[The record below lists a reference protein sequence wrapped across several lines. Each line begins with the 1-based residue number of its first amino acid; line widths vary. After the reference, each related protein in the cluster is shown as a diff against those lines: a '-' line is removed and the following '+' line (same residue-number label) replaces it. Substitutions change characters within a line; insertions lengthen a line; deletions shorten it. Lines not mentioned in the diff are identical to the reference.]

1 MPRIRTIKPQY
12 WDDLKIA
19 KLSRDARLIFIGM
32 WNFADDNGVI
42 VADATWLKSKI
53 LPYDQLPV
61 GQFQK
66 WIQDIINAKLL
77 IPIKNRGED
86 FFHVRGFT
94 KHQVINRPNKTDV
107 FIPIETLERLLEAAP
122 EDGMNN
128 HGEISEHS
136 HQERKGKEGKGK
148 GVERKGGNAKAFTP
162 PSLQEVI
169 QFFNEKGYTESL
181 ARRFFDSYSVTN
193 AAGESWIDSHGNK
206 VRNWK
211 QKAIMVW
218 MKDSDKLTGK
228 TTTGNG
234 TAEAIRNF

>member
-32 WNFADDNGVI
+32 WNFADDNGAI

-53 LPYDQLPV
+53 LPYDQLPS

-66 WIQDIINAKLL
+66 WINEIITAGLL
-77 IPIKNRGED
+77 VCLQHRGEE

-94 KHQVINRPNKTDV
+94 KHQVINRPNKSDV
-107 FIPIETLERLLEAAP
+107 FIPKDTLESLLEATP
-122 EDGMNN
+122 EADVNN
-128 HGEISEHS
+128 HGQISEGS
-136 HQERKGKEGKGK
+136 HLEGKGKEGKGK
-148 GVERKGGNAKAFTP
+148 EGEGKGKAKAFTP
-162 PSLQEVI
+162 PTIEEVI

-181 ARRFFDSYSVTN
+181 ARRFFESYTIPN
-193 AAGESWIDSHGNK
+193 PAGEIWIDSHGNK

-211 QKAIMVW
+211 QKAIAVW
-218 MKDSDKLTGK
+218 MRDTDKLTTK
-228 TTTGNG
+228 QAKGNG
-234 TAEAIRNF
+234 TAEAIRGF